1 MPCLRA
7 KTFEDN
13 WCPFHGL
20 LSTFAQTKIP
30 TKMGSKNP
38 NSRAFE
44 GLCSNY
50 PQFQKY
56 LKQYRNN
63 TTTITHRLHKVI
75 LKSHK
80 KCRVSELN
88 QGHRDFQSLALPTEL
103 TRHLLNMSII
113 LSSKI
118 FVNCFL
124 HAKIILQIFIGASL
138 CK

>member
-30 TKMGSKNP
+30 TKMDSKNP

-56 LKQYRNN
+56 LKQYIHENN
-63 TTTITHRLHKVI
+63 YPQITQGNFKIPQKMPRLGI
-75 LKSHK
+75 EP
-80 KCRVSELN
+80 RT
-88 QGHRDFQSLALPTEL
+88 QGFSVPCST
-103 TRHLLNMSII
+103 N
-113 LSSKI
+113 
-118 FVNCFL
+118 
-124 HAKIILQIFIGASL
+124 
-138 CK
+138 

>member
-30 TKMGSKNP
+30 TKMDSKNP

-56 LKQYRNN
+56 LKQYIETIQYAIN
-63 TTTITHRLHKVI
+63 TIECVAKEPSHIIYAQKMPRLGI
-75 LKSHK
+75 EP
-80 KCRVSELN
+80 RT
-88 QGHRDFQSLALPTEL
+88 QGFSVPCST
-103 TRHLLNMSII
+103 N
-113 LSSKI
+113 
-118 FVNCFL
+118 
-124 HAKIILQIFIGASL
+124 
-138 CK
+138 